1 MNSIYSFKQKR
12 DDIDKV
18 VIVYP
23 FTYNYP
29 YQALPPIAAEYMQ
42 AGIYETGR
50 NAILLDMR
58 YENDIKEHLESADL
72 VCLYGYFE
80 DCILFGKWEYHVIR
94 EVLDQVPAETFIIAG
109 GTGFTDPD
117 QTLQTY
123 PQIDIIIRGN
133 PEIPV
138 MELFSESNPENVKNL
153 VYKNGEQII
162 HNETVVHDLPET
174 IYPRRHLRN
183 PKYNY
188 HFMGIKIDLIRAAVG
203 CNYRCRFCFQY
214 GKDFNGNF
222 TRWKGRTAK
231 SLFNEISEIEAPCI
245 GWVDDDMTT
254 DMKMLEDLADM
265 LNQNKLRK
273 LYLGTGRVDH
283 IIKSDVKAL
292 KKLERSGFLGLSFG
306 IESLKEETLRFYGKG
321 QTLEKVEKCMRMMQR
336 TNILL
341 VCNFIFGSPGETE
354 KDMMNMLWFGRKWNV
369 DSIVT
374 NRLRVE
380 DGSPMHDLIYDPGT
394 GNVRPGM
401 ERIEGEELARIK
413 YKVKFAQRTPL
424 RVLLLI
430 LKLYRHRGM
439 FIDPLYV
446 LNSFIEIAIR
456 YSWLEKTLIFPAL
469 LKINKFL
476 LSLTV
481 IRWFNK
487 IIAWILTL
495 PIMALNKF
503 FELIDKQIGYS
514 TAIIPRIF
522 LYVKEGLYKKQS
534 IQLQKR

>member
-1 MNSIYSFKQKR
+1 MNSLHNLQQKR
-12 DDIDKV
+12 DQINRV

-29 YQALPPIAAEYMQ
+29 YQALPPIAAEYLQ
-42 AGIYETGR
+42 AGVHETGR
-50 NAILLDMR
+50 EAILLDMR
-58 YENDIKEHLESADL
+58 YESDITEYLESADL

-80 DCILFGKWEYHVIR
+80 DCVLFGKWQYHVIP
-94 EVLDQVPAETFIIAG
+94 EVLKQVPSEIPIIAG

-117 QTLQTY
+117 QTLQEH

-138 MELFSESNPENVKNL
+138 MGLFNESNPENVNNL
-153 VYKNGEQII
+153 VYRNREQ
-162 HNETVVHDLPET
+162 VVHTET
-174 IYPRRHLRN
+174 AVHYLTEEIYPKRQLRN
-183 PKYNY
+183 PKYHY
-188 HFMGIKIDLIRAAVG
+188 HLMGIKIDLIRAAVG

-222 TRWKGRTAK
+222 IRWKSRSAR
-231 SLFNEISEIEAPCI
+231 SLYNEISEIEAPVI

-254 DMKMLEDLADM
+254 DMKMLEDLADL
-265 LNQNKLRK
+265 LNRNKLRK

-292 KKLERSGFLGLSFG
+292 RRLERSGFLGLSFG
-306 IESLKEETLRFYGKG
+306 IESLNDKTLKFYGKG
-321 QTLEKVEKCMRMMQR
+321 QTMEKVEKGMRMMQK

-354 KDMMNMLWFGRKWNV
+354 KDMMDMLWFGRKWNV

-374 NRLRVE
+374 NRFRVE
-380 DGSPMHDLIYDPGT
+380 EDSPMWDLIYDPET

-401 ERIEGEELARIK
+401 ERIEGKELARIK

-424 RVLLLI
+424 KVLLLI

-439 FIDPLYV
+439 FMDPLYI
-446 LNSFIEIAIR
+446 LYSFIETAIQ
-456 YSWLEKTLIFPAL
+456 YSWLRKTLIIPAL
-469 LKINKFL
+469 LWLSKFL
-476 LSLTV
+476 LSLTL

-487 IIAWILTL
+487 IIAYILTL
-495 PIMALNKF
+495 PVMALNKF
-503 FELIDKQIGYS
+503 FEFIDRYIGYS
-514 TAIIPRIF
+514 TAVIPRIF
-522 LYVKEGLYKKQS
+522 LYLKEGLYKKHS